1 MITNESRTKRANRIK
16 REEISKEIKKNP
28 KLNVH
33 QLSDLLGIK
42 TNKLQRIALEFNIL
56 IPRKQI
62 DDVGGPMSATAYLK
76 RAVLKYIKANPD
88 VNYIIVGNRFGT
100 SPSYVGRIAR
110 SVGITKNISE
120 EEKKKIKNTIAHINL
135 DFELGMSYEDIKKTY
150 NFDENKEKLTYY
162 GLGNLKD
169 KFRTLRN
176 DEISRQYKVK
186 TAMKV
191 MVDTNVKLDSPDRI
205 KTLSQTYG
213 VACKNGF
220 KKYPK
225 IGDRSKGGTF
235 EDRKILRYI
244 EKLRDKDGLTFQ
256 EIADK
261 LTRQG
266 KKTLTGV
273 PFSMANALYKY
284 NAYKKNKYKRLTY

>member
-16 REEISKEIKKNP
+16 REKISKEIKQNP

-33 QLSDLLGIK
+33 ELSDVLGIK
-42 TNKLQRIALEFNIL
+42 IDKIQRICREFNIT
-56 IPRKQI
+56 IPKKKSANA
-62 DDVGGPMSATAYLK
+62 GKEMSATAYLR
-76 RAVLKYIKANPD
+76 RAVSKYIKANPD

-100 SPSYVGRIAR
+100 SSSYVGRIAR
-110 SVGITKNISE
+110 SIGITKNISK

-176 DEISRQYKVK
+176 DEISKQYKVK

-191 MVDTNVKLDSPDRI
+191 MVDSNIKLDSPDRI

-213 VACKNGF
+213 VACKDGF

-225 IGDRSKGGTF
+225 IGNRNKGGTF
-235 EDRKILRYI
+235 EDRKTLRYI